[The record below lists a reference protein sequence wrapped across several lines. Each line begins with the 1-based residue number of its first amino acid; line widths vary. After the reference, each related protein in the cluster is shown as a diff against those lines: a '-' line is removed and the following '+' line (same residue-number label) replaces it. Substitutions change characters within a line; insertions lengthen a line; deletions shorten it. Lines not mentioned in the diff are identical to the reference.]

1 MKRERAEKRGKQ
13 INKRPIFLSIPLFL
27 QIGNTVCNQI
37 STLVT
42 FLNLALEILLQGT
55 RSDLVQGTC

>member
-13 INKRPIFLSIPLFL
+13 INKRPIFFSILC
-27 QIGNTVCNQI
+27 TVCNQI

-42 FLNLALEILLQGT
+42 FLNLALEILLQGM
-55 RSDLVQGTC
+55 RSDLVQGMC